1 MKLLSVDP
9 AELRPLAAGLALH
22 FEFGPPL
29 CGRGATAK
37 LLRINPLACFGAACL
52 RFVYDNFEI
61 APLSAVK
68 PCGLKT
74 SALKKYKPAAL
85 PGRTQ
90 DDASVLCG
98 ISRGKS
104 APAEI

>member
-22 FEFGPPL
+22 FEFSRPL
-29 CGRGATAK
+29 SRHGATCK

-74 SALKKYKPAAL
+74 SALKKYKPAEL
-85 PGRTQ
+85 PGHTQ
-90 DDASVLCG
+90 VETGVLCG
-98 ISRGKS
+98 IGRGKS
-104 APAEI
+104 ALAEI